1 MKKTWDVAIAGGGII
16 GGAIAFELARRG
28 VSAIVLDK
36 QSPGNE
42 ASWAAAG
49 MLSPTPHSA
58 HDIPLLPLMAAS
70 AAIYPEFVAAVEAA
84 SGERACFQQIG
95 AMEAL
100 FAPDAERE
108 MNTLLALHH
117 GLGLQ
122 TDPLPLAQAFEL
134 EPSLSRNV
142 GAVAL
147 RDSEACVDSRA
158 FTSAVLRA
166 AAASGAEFRTD
177 SPAEEIVLVNDR
189 CAGVIAGG
197 EKVSARNVVI
207 AAGCYSAQIDGVARY
222 APVRPVRGQMV
233 AMRSDHVD
241 LKHVLRSEKCYIVPR
256 GNGICVAGSTLED
269 VGFVKRVTPDGIA
282 KILNAVLEMVPGLAD
297 AEVIETW
304 SGLRPATP
312 DHLPSLGTTD
322 IEGLIIATGHYRNG
336 ILLTPI
342 TARLMAAW
350 ITGERIAIAC
360 DAFSPMRFANAQK

>member
-1 MKKTWDVAIAGGGII
+1 MTKTWDVAIAGGGII

-28 VSAIVLDK
+28 VSVIVLEK

-49 MLSPTPHSA
+49 MLSPTPHTA

-70 AAIYPEFVAAVEAA
+70 AAIYPEFVAAVEST

-100 FAPDAERE
+100 FATDAERE

-122 TDPLPLAQAFEL
+122 TDALPLAQAFEL
-134 EPSLSRNV
+134 EPSLSRNAR
-142 GAVAL
+142 AVAL
-147 RDSEACVDSRA
+147 RDSEACVDNRA

-166 AAASGAEFRTD
+166 ATASDAEFRTD
-177 SPAEEIVLVNDR
+177 SPVEEIVLTNDR

-197 EKVSARNVVI
+197 EKISARNVVI
-207 AAGCYSAQIDGVARY
+207 AAGCYSAQIDGAARY

-256 GNGICVAGSTLED
+256 GNGICIAGSTLEN

-282 KILNAVLEMVPGLAD
+282 KILNA
-297 AEVIETW
+297 
-304 SGLRPATP
+304 R
-312 DHLPSLGTTD
+312 
-322 IEGLIIATGHYRNG
+322 
-336 ILLTPI
+336 
-342 TARLMAAW
+342 ARDGSW
-350 ITGERIAIAC
+350 FGGCGSDRDVERIAAGYSRSFAIAWNNGHRRVDHRDGTLSKWNSADADYGAAGGSVDYRRANC
-360 DAFSPMRFANAQK
+360 DCLRCV